1 MTLRPRPPPRADGN
15 FARRSR
21 FRPRRA
27 SRPCPRRLAP
37 KKTPPRAPA
46 PLAHADARRGAP
58 CHDAGM
64 QISRPRHRS
73 ARKMPR
79 KPPLGLPHQQRTS
92 NIQRALGA
100 TMKKPFAWVSQGEL
114 VTSLA
119 RPGAPYFP
127 TSRLNDRR
135 FGLAFVVQRSGK
147 VRGSA
152 GRDHR
157 VLQKKPPKDER

>member
-1 MTLRPRPPPRADGN
+1 MKDASKTAAGPAAPTKD
-15 FARRSR
+15 FERS
-21 FRPRRA
+21 
-27 SRPCPRRLAP
+27 
-37 KKTPPRAPA
+37 K
-46 PLAHADARRGAP
+46 GAWR
-58 CHDAGM
+58 DDEE
-64 QISRPRHRS
+64 
-73 ARKMPR
+73 
-79 KPPLGLPHQQRTS
+79 T
-92 NIQRALGA
+92 
-100 TMKKPFAWVSQGEL
+100 VSQGEL